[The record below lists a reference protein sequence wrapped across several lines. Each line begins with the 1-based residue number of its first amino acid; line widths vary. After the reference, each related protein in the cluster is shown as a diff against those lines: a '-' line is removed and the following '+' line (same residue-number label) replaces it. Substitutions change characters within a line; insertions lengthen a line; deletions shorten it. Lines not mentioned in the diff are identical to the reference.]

1 MKKVLDIDRDG
12 SRLRSEIIATHEK
25 LLLLRSSL
33 YNIHDHSILQLIKL
47 EKEIEEIQEQL
58 GLEKTST
65 QKQVCLQFLTD
76 CEGVWSAFF

>member
-12 SRLRSEIIATHEK
+12 SRLRSEILATHEK

-47 EKEIEEIQEQL
+47 EKEIEEIQEKL
-58 GLEKTST
+58 GLEKPSH
-65 QKQVCLQFLTD
+65 KNKCVYNF
-76 CEGVWSAFF
+76 

>member
-1 MKKVLDIDRDG
+1 MEKVLDIDRDG
-12 SRLRSEIIATHEK
+12 SRLRSEILIAHEK

-58 GLEKTST
+58 GLEKTSH
-65 QKQVCLQFLTD
+65 KNKCVYNF
-76 CEGVWSAFF
+76 

>member
-58 GLEKTST
+58 GLEKTRH
-65 QKQVCLQFLTD
+65 KNKCVYNF
-76 CEGVWSAFF
+76 

>member
-1 MKKVLDIDRDG
+1 MEKVLDIDRDG

-58 GLEKTST
+58 GLEKTSH
-65 QKQVCLQFLTD
+65 KNKCVYNF
-76 CEGVWSAFF
+76 

>member
-47 EKEIEEIQEQL
+47 EKEIEEIQEKL
-58 GLEKTST
+58 GLEKPSH
-65 QKQVCLQFLTD
+65 KNKCVYNF
-76 CEGVWSAFF
+76 

>member
-1 MKKVLDIDRDG
+1 MEKVLDIDRDG
-12 SRLRSEIIATHEK
+12 SRLRSEILATHEK

-58 GLEKTST
+58 GLEKTPH
-65 QKQVCLQFLTD
+65 KNKCVYNF
-76 CEGVWSAFF
+76 

>member
-1 MKKVLDIDRDG
+1 MEKVLDIDRDG
-12 SRLRSEIIATHEK
+12 SRLRSEILATHEK

-58 GLEKTST
+58 GLEKTSH
-65 QKQVCLQFLTD
+65 KKKCVYNF
-76 CEGVWSAFF
+76 

>member
-1 MKKVLDIDRDG
+1 LEGVIRKWDTMKKVLDIDRDG

-47 EKEIEEIQEQL
+47 EKEIEEIQEKL
-58 GLEKTST
+58 GLEKPSH
-65 QKQVCLQFLTD
+65 KNKCVYNF
-76 CEGVWSAFF
+76 